1 MFLVISFQ
9 NTQLKSKESFILF
22 AKTCFEPTRG
32 ILSFVNSLRL
42 EWKQVDKSGRTIPLC
57 KRAVKSLSFMTRH
70 CLKPFCLICLQTTLL
85 QQTEYRSRNVYK
97 VKREEVR
104 DVVNG
109 RVLYWTLVYCHGP
122 SEFHGLLLKTT
133 YETSLS

>member
-1 MFLVISFQ
+1 MFLVINFQ

-42 EWKQVDKSGRTIPLC
+42 EWKQVDKSGRTKPLC

-70 CLKPFCLICLQTTLL
+70 CLKPFCLILANNTSTTVN
-85 QQTEYRSRNVYK
+85 RARNVYK
-97 VKREEVR
+97 VKREEGR